1 MLPEAVEQAARL
13 FLAESNDVNPRLLR
27 LLLDPDFHWLD
38 SKRSI
43 KQGTGE
49 PPILRKNSKELLWP
63 RPIVVVTVL

>member
-38 SKRSI
+38 SKRNI
-43 KQGTGE
+43 K
-49 PPILRKNSKELLWP
+49 
-63 RPIVVVTVL
+63 